1 MSDLYTEVLVKK
13 QQTGKDKAI
22 KGVLIFFTVLF
33 AAAGIMMNPLILLL
47 ALVLGIVDYIF
58 IPKLSVEFEYL
69 YVNGELDIDRI
80 YSQSRRKRAASY
92 ELSNMEILAPYQSHQ
107 LDSYKK
113 NQSIK
118 RYNYSSGIEGQGNK
132 PYAFVISKDN
142 TMQMVIFE
150 PDEVMLKDIRNRAP
164 RKVFMD

>member
-13 QQTGKDKAI
+13 QQTGKDKVI

-118 RYNYSSGIEGQGNK
+118 RYNYSSGIEGQGHK

-142 TMQMVIFE
+142 RMQMVIFE

>member
-47 ALVLGIVDYIF
+47 ALVLWNRR
-58 IPKLSVEFEYL
+58 L
-69 YVNGELDIDRI
+69 YFYPEAFGRVWSICTSTASWTSTASIR
-80 YSQSRRKRAASY
+80 SQEEKEPQAMSFPTWKSWRR
-92 ELSNMEILAPYQSHQ
+92 QSHQ
-107 LDSYKK
+107 LDSYKN

-118 RYNYSSGIEGQGNK
+118 RYNYSGIEGQGHK

-142 TMQMVIFE
+142 AMQMVIFE

>member
-13 QQTGKDKAI
+13 QQTGKDKVI

-92 ELSNMEILAPYQSHQ
+92 ELSNRTSPIS
-107 LDSYKK
+107 
-113 NQSIK
+113 SIPTK
-118 RYNYSSGIEGQGNK
+118 TIRASNVTTIPPE
-132 PYAFVISKDN
+132 SKDRA
-142 TMQMVIFE
+142 T
-150 PDEVMLKDIRNRAP
+150 NR
-164 RKVFMD
+164 MHL

>member
-13 QQTGKDKAI
+13 QQTGKDKVI

-113 NQSIK
+113 
-118 RYNYSSGIEGQGNK
+118 K
-132 PYAFVISKDN
+132 PEYQTLQLF
-142 TMQMVIFE
+142 
-150 PDEVMLKDIRNRAP
+150 IRNRRTGPQTVCICDLQGQHNADGDL
-164 RKVFMD
+164 RTG

>member
-13 QQTGKDKAI
+13 QQTGKDKVI

-80 YSQSRRKRAASY
+80 YSQSSY

-118 RYNYSSGIEGQGNK
+118 RYNYSSGIEGQGHK

>member
-118 RYNYSSGIEGQGNK
+118 RYNYSSGIEGQGHK
-132 PYAFVISKDN
+132 PYAFV
-142 TMQMVIFE
+142 MC
-150 PDEVMLKDIRNRAP
+150 
-164 RKVFMD
+164 

>member
-92 ELSNMEILAPYQSHQ
+92 ELSNMEILAPYQSI
-107 LDSYKK
+107 S
-113 NQSIK
+113 SIPTK
-118 RYNYSSGIEGQGNK
+118 TIRASNVTTIPPE
-132 PYAFVISKDN
+132 SKDRA
-142 TMQMVIFE
+142 T
-150 PDEVMLKDIRNRAP
+150 NR
-164 RKVFMD
+164 MHL

>member
-13 QQTGKDKAI
+13 QQTGKDKVI

-113 NQSIK
+113 NQSI
-118 RYNYSSGIEGQGNK
+118 RS
-132 PYAFVISKDN
+132 
-142 TMQMVIFE
+142 
-150 PDEVMLKDIRNRAP
+150 
-164 RKVFMD
+164 

>member
-69 YVNGELDIDRI
+69 YDK
-80 YSQSRRKRAASY
+80 SKR
-92 ELSNMEILAPYQSHQ
+92 L
-107 LDSYKK
+107 KK
-113 NQSIK
+113 K
-118 RYNYSSGIEGQGNK
+118 GR
-132 PYAFVISKDN
+132 
-142 TMQMVIFE
+142 
-150 PDEVMLKDIRNRAP
+150 
-164 RKVFMD
+164 

>member
-13 QQTGKDKAI
+13 QQTGKDKVI

-69 YVNGELDIDRI
+69 RQRRARYRPYLFAVKKKK
-80 YSQSRRKRAASY
+80 SRK
-92 ELSNMEILAPYQSHQ
+92 L
-107 LDSYKK
+107 
-113 NQSIK
+113 
-118 RYNYSSGIEGQGNK
+118 
-132 PYAFVISKDN
+132 
-142 TMQMVIFE
+142 
-150 PDEVMLKDIRNRAP
+150 
-164 RKVFMD
+164 

>member
-13 QQTGKDKAI
+13 QQTGKDKVI

-113 NQSIK
+113 
-118 RYNYSSGIEGQGNK
+118 K
-132 PYAFVISKDN
+132 PEYQTLQLF
-142 TMQMVIFE
+142 
-150 PDEVMLKDIRNRAP
+150 IRNRRTGPQTVRIRHLQGQCHADGDL
-164 RKVFMD
+164 RTG

>member
-69 YVNGELDIDRI
+69 YVNGELDGLDRAI
-80 YSQSRRKRAASY
+80 GDMFDSLKVGGRLAIITFHSLEDRAVKQTFASLCEGCICPPEFPVCVCGGKAKAKLITRKPIEANTQELEENRRSRSAHLRVLEK
-92 ELSNMEILAPYQSHQ
+92 I
-107 LDSYKK
+107 
-113 NQSIK
+113 
-118 RYNYSSGIEGQGNK
+118 
-132 PYAFVISKDN
+132 
-142 TMQMVIFE
+142 
-150 PDEVMLKDIRNRAP
+150 
-164 RKVFMD
+164 

>member
-69 YVNGELDIDRI
+69 YVNGELDIDRNLFAVKKEKEPQAMSFPTWKSWLRTSPI
-80 YSQSRRKRAASY
+80 SSIPTKTIRA
-92 ELSNMEILAPYQSHQ
+92 SNVTTIPPE
-107 LDSYKK
+107 
-113 NQSIK
+113 
-118 RYNYSSGIEGQGNK
+118 
-132 PYAFVISKDN
+132 SKDRV
-142 TMQMVIFE
+142 T
-150 PDEVMLKDIRNRAP
+150 NRMHLLFQKTTQC
-164 RKVFMD
+164 RWSSSSRMR

>member
-69 YVNGELDIDRI
+69 YVFLVRCVVRSTMFGVTSEYCGTRSTSSKVIPSPI
-80 YSQSRRKRAASY
+80 IVPIF
-92 ELSNMEILAPYQSHQ
+92 LSSFL
-107 LDSYKK
+107 
-113 NQSIK
+113 
-118 RYNYSSGIEGQGNK
+118 
-132 PYAFVISKDN
+132 
-142 TMQMVIFE
+142 
-150 PDEVMLKDIRNRAP
+150 LKS
-164 RKVFMD
+164 F

>member
-80 YSQSRRKRAASY
+80 YSQSRRKRAARKRKDQSEASAQADRRKFAEEIYHGRMLPSY
-92 ELSNMEILAPYQSHQ
+92 S
-107 LDSYKK
+107 
-113 NQSIK
+113 
-118 RYNYSSGIEGQGNK
+118 R
-132 PYAFVISKDN
+132 
-142 TMQMVIFE
+142 
-150 PDEVMLKDIRNRAP
+150 
-164 RKVFMD
+164 

>member
-13 QQTGKDKAI
+13 QQTGKDKVI

-118 RYNYSSGIEGQGNK
+118 RYNYSSGIEGQGHK
-132 PYAFVISKDN
+132 PYALVISKDN
-142 TMQMVIFE
+142 TKQMVIYE
-150 PDEVMLKDIRNRAP
+150 PDEGMLKDIRNRAP

>member
-118 RYNYSSGIEGQGNK
+118 LWFLVEVPPGFEPGIEVLQTPEKNLG
-132 PYAFVISKDN
+132 
-142 TMQMVIFE
+142 T
-150 PDEVMLKDIRNRAP
+150 L
-164 RKVFMD
+164 